1 MEKRPTSITV
11 IGVLLLVFTLL
22 GVVGLVMTAT
32 TAAMAEQV
40 AKMHI
45 SLPMYQAYG
54 ALGIIINLVC
64 VYGIFKGLTWS
75 RVLYLVWGIIGLVA
89 SFYISPMKAS
99 VVIGLILLV
108 VICGF
113 LWTNTANDWF
123 QARGL
128 MLKREPARG

>member
-64 VYGIFKGLTWS
+64 VYGIFKGLPWS

-89 SFYISPMKAS
+89 GRTRLRAYFVGAGDAS
-99 VVIGLILLV
+99 LNSAACSG
-108 VICGF
+108 
-113 LWTNTANDWF
+113 
-123 QARGL
+123 
-128 MLKREPARG
+128 

>member
-64 VYGIFKGLTWS
+64 VYGIFKGLPWS
-75 RVLYLVWGIIGLVA
+75 RVFVRAAAA
-89 SFYISPMKAS
+89 SSISDAKRLTRPAS
-99 VVIGLILLV
+99 S
-108 VICGF
+108 
-113 LWTNTANDWF
+113 T
-123 QARGL
+123 
-128 MLKREPARG
+128 

>member
-11 IGVLLLVFTLL
+11 IGVLLLILTLL
-22 GVVGLVMTAT
+22 GIAGLVMTASS
-32 TAAMAEQV
+32 AAMAEQV

-45 SLPMYQAYG
+45 SIPMYQAYG
-54 ALGIIINLVC
+54 ALGVIINLVC
-64 VYGIFKGLTWS
+64 IYGIFKGLPWS
-75 RVLYLVWGIIGLVA
+75 RVLYLVWGIIGLVVGL
-89 SFYISPMKAS
+89 YISPMKAS
-99 VVIGLILLV
+99 VVIGLVFLV

-128 MLKREPARG
+128 MLNRERARG